1 MMKTDVYTGLDSVEA
16 VRRQQIYGPNILPG
30 KKPPGLLRI
39 FIRQFRSP
47 FIYVLFVAALVS
59 YFLGHVVNSFFVLV
73 VLFLNAV
80 IGTIQE
86 FSAEKA
92 ATSLKKMVP
101 TYALVIRDGKQ
112 CQLNSEDLV
121 PGDIVQ
127 LVPGDKVPADVKLL
141 EAWDIHVDESML
153 TGESVAVHKRINKGE
168 DAFCFA
174 GTSIMRGRAR
184 AEVVATGAETEIGQ
198 IATAIDV
205 EAVKPPL
212 LQRIERFTLLV
223 TYAVLVL
230 IVLIFIITLVR
241 GDDLGSVFLLG
252 VALAVSA
259 IPEGLPA
266 AITVA
271 LAIGMQ
277 RMAKNKVIIRKLLA
291 VESLGSC
298 THIASDKT
306 GTLTVNEMTI
316 RQVLLA
322 DGSSY
327 KVSGEGLDLHGQIT
341 ANDQDNKELL
351 QVLNTAGV
359 LANEASIRDGDEH
372 GYSGDMVDVAFLVL
386 AGKNDIECQLLR
398 RQCQEVA
405 TIPYESELGYA
416 ASINKVGG
424 KFQLSVKGS
433 MEKVLAMCDNTGMG
447 SAQFSPD
454 FFARQADLLAGQG
467 YRVLGV
473 AVRHFDGQPG
483 DIAQTL
489 EQMTFVGVVGIIDP
503 LRPEIKESIQ
513 YCRQAAINVSM
524 VTGDNPHTALALALE
539 AGIAS
544 PGMTPVTGDEVEHAA
559 ARPDGSLA
567 RLVAETRV
575 FARVAPGQKKQIVE
589 ELINGGEVVA
599 VTGDGVNDAPALSH
613 AHVGV
618 SMGLRGTDVA
628 RENSELILTD
638 DNFASIVQGIKQGRI
653 AYNNIRK
660 VIFLL
665 ISTGAA
671 EIILVMLSLL
681 FGTSLP
687 LFPIQL
693 LWLNLVTNGI
703 QDVALAFEPEEG
715 NELRQRPRPPGEL
728 IFNRLMVE
736 RVIVDAIFMGCAAFT
751 VFVMQL
757 NAGATEFEARNIT
770 LLLMV
775 LFENVHVFNS
785 RSERL
790 SVFRQYFFG
799 NKFLIFGMLGAQMIH
814 IGSMYTP
821 GIRNILEVEPVSF
834 EQWYRLLGVALVLI
848 VIDETYKFIGSG
860 RIKTRSA

>member
-1 MMKTDVYTGLDSVEA
+1 MTADVYSGLGSKEA
-16 VRRQQIYGPNILPG
+16 ARRRQIYGPNVLPG
-30 KKPPGLLRI
+30 KKPPGFFLI
-39 FIRQFRSP
+39 FLRQFRST

-59 YFLGHVVNSFFVLV
+59 YFLGHVVNSYFVLA
-73 VLFLNAV
+73 VLFLNAI

-101 TYALVIRDGKQ
+101 TFAMVIRDGKP
-112 CQLNSEDLV
+112 CRLNSEDLV
-121 PGDIVQ
+121 PGDIVM
-127 LVPGDKVPADVKLL
+127 LAPGDKVPADVKLL
-141 EAWDIHVDESML
+141 ESRELHVDESML
-153 TGESVAVHKRINKGE
+153 TGESMAAHKRLTRGM
-168 DAFCFA
+168 DVFCYA

-184 AEVVATGAETEIGQ
+184 AEVVAIGAETEIGH
-198 IATAIDV
+198 IATAIDI

-212 LQRIERFTLLV
+212 LQRIERFTLMV
-223 TYAVLVL
+223 TYAILLL
-230 IVLIFIITLVR
+230 ITLIFLITLVR
-241 GDDLGSVFLLG
+241 GDELGTVFLLG

-271 LAIGMQ
+271 LAIGMR

-316 RQVLLA
+316 RRVLLS
-322 DGSSY
+322 DGSHY
-327 KVSGEGLDLHGQIT
+327 QVSGEGLDLHGQMI
-341 ANDQDNKELL
+341 ADDNASPDLL
-351 QVLNTAGV
+351 HTLNSAGI
-359 LANEASIRDGDEH
+359 LANEATIQGSGDQPFN
-372 GYSGDMVDVAFLVL
+372 GDMVDMAFLVL
-386 AGKNDIECQLLR
+386 AGKNNIECQALR
-398 RQCQEVA
+398 RQCPEVA
-405 TIPYESELGYA
+405 SIPYESELGYA
-416 ASINKVGG
+416 ASVNRVRGRY
-424 KFQLSVKGS
+424 QVHVKGS
-433 MEKVLAMCDNTGMG
+433 VEKVLAMCDG
-447 SAQFSPD
+447 SADETSAFIPEE
-454 FFARQADLLAGQG
+454 FLRQAVLLAGQG

-473 AVRHFDGQPG
+473 AVRQLDQEP
-483 DIAQTL
+483 DEIDDVIC
-489 EQMTFVGVVGIIDP
+489 QMTFVGMVGIIDP
-503 LRPEIKESIQ
+503 LRPEIKDSIDH
-513 YCRQAAINVSM
+513 CRQASINVSM
-524 VTGDNPHTALALALE
+524 ITGDHPQTAMALALE
-539 AGIAS
+539 AGIAQ
-544 PGMTPVTGDEVEHAA
+544 PGMKPVTGDDLDQAA
-559 ARPDGSLA
+559 KAGNGALA
-567 RLVAETRV
+567 RLVARSRV
-575 FARVAPGQKKQIVE
+575 FARVAPTQKKQIVE
-589 ELINGGEVVA
+589 ELINSGEIVA

-613 AHVGV
+613 AHVGI

-638 DNFASIVQGIKQGRI
+638 DHFASIVLGIKQGRI
-653 AYNNIRK
+653 VYNNIRK

-671 EIILVMLSLL
+671 EVILVMLSLL

-715 NELRQRPRPPGEL
+715 NELRQRPRPPGES

-736 RVIVDAIFMGCAAFT
+736 RVLVNAIFMGCVAFV

-757 NAGATEFEARNIT
+757 NSGATEFEARNIT

-775 LFENVHVFNS
+775 LFENVHVLNS
-785 RSERL
+785 RSERI
-790 SVFRQYFFG
+790 SIFRQYFFG
-799 NKFLIFGMLGAQMIH
+799 NKFLILGMIGAQFIH

-821 GIRNILEVEPVSF
+821 GIKMILQIAPVSI
-834 EQWYRLLGVALVLI
+834 EQWFRLLGVALILI
-848 VIDETYKFIGSG
+848 IVNELHKFLTAE
-860 RIKTRSA
+860 RTAIKF